1 MAPPL
6 ARATTTCTRRAPTA
20 RAANQGLRLTSAPR
34 RELRHSPYVKRKPT
48 LRVIRADNLMT
59 MSYSQSG
66 SLVMNESS
74 SGDDSG
80 SGTNTQTTY
89 SVSDTYNGT
98 TTGQTYYSL
107 SEVGK
112 YSNFSWAVTRFTEA
126 ETTYVNSV
134 YTGSGQY
141 TDTNGNGT
149 WSFTDTANLNFNLYG
164 VGSYANGSF
173 SFQTFNSS
181 TSASI
186 STDYQELGHGGGWVS
201 YSTEVQTAHSMNLT
215 ELGQN
220 QTGNYTL
227 TLTDSMSQT
236 FTGIPASGHT
246 VSFTGSN
253 SVTNTSTGAFSL
265 VGGNP
270 YFPPQSGWVIG
281 SAGAGV
287 GIAIPWYGNN
297 PSGPMQSS
305 GNRVTISL
313 PGIHPSRLWPDWSVL
328 PPGGYGPGAGG
339 TGGSAASAG
348 SNRPGTPNSGAGIDP
363 TAANASTIPGPNV
376 GVPPAGGDA
385 PNLGL
390 PVGKDGPASPA
401 RG

>member
-1 MAPPL
+1 
-6 ARATTTCTRRAPTA
+6 
-20 RAANQGLRLTSAPR
+20 
-34 RELRHSPYVKRKPT
+34 
-48 LRVIRADNLMT
+48 
-59 MSYSQSG
+59 
-66 SLVMNESS
+66 
-74 SGDDSG
+74 
-80 SGTNTQTTY
+80 
-89 SVSDTYNGT
+89 
-98 TTGQTYYSL
+98 
-107 SEVGK
+107 VGK
-112 YSNFSWAVTRFTEA
+112 YANFSWAVTRFTEA

-313 PGIHPSRLWPDWSVL
+313 PGIHPSPSGPTGRCCLRGDMDQRTKPMGVAQCQARVWASRRLLATLRTWVSRWARTA
-328 PPGGYGPGAGG
+328 PPVPHAVPRVRRFI
-339 TGGSAASAG
+339 SDHHIPAA
-348 SNRPGTPNSGAGIDP
+348 R
-363 TAANASTIPGPNV
+363 
-376 GVPPAGGDA
+376 
-385 PNLGL
+385 
-390 PVGKDGPASPA
+390 
-401 RG
+401 